1 MIMWI
6 DDSFWTEW
14 VVGGEVCLRGR
25 TKDMPRETRKK
36 KKTPITSLSRS
47 EPKVLQSIKFTAI
60 VWKHPCE
67 IRVLKKISLNR

>member
-25 TKDMPRETRKK
+25 TKDMPRERRKK

-47 EPKVLQSIKFTAI
+47 EPKVLHNQS
-60 VWKHPCE
+60 
-67 IRVLKKISLNR
+67 N